1 MVNIVIPEKFT
12 PLYDKK
18 ETRRRFISNTGRISG
33 KTVGYTYKALD
44 TVMSGK
50 DVWILRA
57 VNAKIKT
64 SIFRTIQNTIG
75 EWGLKNEF
83 KFIESSPFRIIHRSG
98 GCIDFSGL
106 DMDPLSLKGYEN
118 RNGKGMLGMVWF
130 EEFTELSDPDNMH
143 IAIKTATRY
152 MANDGIICWS
162 GNPSKFNSHWSWDWT
177 ENCRNMPDE
186 YCMIDINFRDIW
198 DLINEASKDEI
209 LLDYKSDKRLFD
221 FTYDGKRLTLEGLV
235 YYMVNKEMW
244 IEDLEEY
251 DFYKEYPVELG
262 IGVDVAT
269 ENDKTA
275 AVPVLMTSKG
285 RAIVLDSYVYN
296 PKKVGHK
303 SIDHQIMEISSWYQG
318 LYKNYNFIKGIP
330 VKWAFDPSN
339 MGMRNEIERYLGAVS
354 VQVNKDVLKDI
365 MKVQSLAN
373 TNRLYFL
380 ETESNLYLKDE
391 LEKLTWKTKKS
402 NRELALEE
410 HGLSPQKYVLGEDD
424 CENALRYILQ
434 TLFKNHTSLYVID
447 KLKKKNNNGI
457 GF

>member
-1 MVNIVIPEKFT
+1 MELVIPDKFL

-18 ETRRRFISNTGRISG
+18 EKRRRFVSNTGRISG
-33 KTVGYTYKALD
+33 KTVGYTYKAIE
-44 TVMSGK
+44 TVMNGK

-64 SIFRTIQNTIG
+64 SIFRTLQNTIG
-75 EWGLKNEF
+75 ELGLKNEF
-83 KFIESSPFRIIHRSG
+83 KFNESSPFRITHKSG
-98 GCIDFSGL
+98 YCIDFSGL

-118 RNGKGMLGMVWF
+118 RNGKGKLGMVWF

-152 MANDGIICWS
+152 MSDDGIICWS

-177 ENCRNMPDE
+177 EKCRNMPEE
-186 YCMIDINFRDIW
+186 YCMIDVNFRDIW
-198 DLINEASKDEI
+198 DLLNEASKDEI

-235 YYMVNKEMW
+235 YYMIDESRW
-244 IEDLEEY
+244 LGDLDEY
-251 DFYKEYPVELG
+251 DFHKEYPVQLG
-262 IGVDVAT
+262 IGIDVAT

-275 AVPVLMTSKG
+275 AIPVLMTSKG
-285 RAIVLDSYVYN
+285 RAIVLRNYVQN
-296 PKKVGHK
+296 PKKMGRKTIEQQVK
-303 SIDHQIMEISSWYQG
+303 EIHVWFQKLYQE
-318 LYKNYNFIKGIP
+318 YDFIKGLP
-330 VKWAFDPSN
+330 VVWAFDPSN
-339 MGMRNEIERYLGAVS
+339 MGMRMEIERYFGADTRE
-354 VQVNKDVLKDI
+354 VQKDVVKDI

-373 TNRLYFL
+373 TNRLYFENL
-380 ETESNLYLKDE
+380 EENQYLKDE

-410 HGLSPQKYVLGEDD
+410 HGLAPQKYVLGEDD

-434 TLFKNHTSLYVID
+434 VMFKNHTSLYVID
-447 KLKKKNNNGI
+447 KLNKKSDNNSFFN
-457 GF
+457 